1 MDKEQFI
8 ILLKKYGVED
18 IMKEYREQLNQKED
32 INDSDFLKNFK
43 QYYHSS
49 IEEKK
54 GETLNYIEDILSNGL
69 LILLG
74 LLDGSSNINQDGTFK
89 LYYETEGE
97 KPYLVN
103 NREEDDLLT
112 LWYDDDDEN

>member
-18 IMKEYREQLNQKED
+18 IMKEYREQINQKED
-32 INDSDFLKNFK
+32 INDSAFLKNFK

-54 GETLNYIEDILSNGL
+54 
-69 LILLG
+69 
-74 LLDGSSNINQDGTFK
+74 
-89 LYYETEGE
+89 E
-97 KPYLVN
+97 K
-103 NREEDDLLT
+103 R
-112 LWYDDDDEN
+112 